1 MQHAA
6 PQAWGATIVSTE
18 SLKNVGLTTR
28 QQQVLE
34 LLRRGESNKLIG
46 RQLNLRES
54 TVKVHLRQI
63 MRKLGVANRTQAAL
77 SAERLDI
84 RTTKPKSL
92 KMPVK
97 WMPLMPELLRAF
109 CANDSWYCLY
119 TM

>member
-1 MQHAA
+1 
-6 PQAWGATIVSTE
+6 VSTA
-18 SLKNVGLTTR
+18 SLSNVGLTTR

-77 SAERLDI
+77 SAERLGI
-84 RTTKPKSL
+84 PTTKPKSR
-92 KMPVK
+92 KIPVK
-97 WMPLMPELLRAF
+97 WMPLIPGLLSAF
-109 CANDSWYCLY
+109 CAYDSWYCL
-119 TM
+119 